1 VVAATSAATGV
12 LMCRFDTVGACHAL
26 VRTLAVRVGLAAGGM
41 AVLMFLL
48 VAGLMKMMVEDEE
61 RRELPEEA
69 ASVWGEPW

>member
-1 VVAATSAATGV
+1 MAATSAATGV

-61 RRELPEEA
+61 RREVSDEA